1 MRRRLGWTLSL
12 LLGSCIGA
20 AVDHERLGDTAYEQ
34 GEFATARE
42 EYRASARGDSDART
56 LAKLGAAALKVA
68 DYREAADAYLRLA
81 QADRT
86 RVSEAARG
94 LEQVARGATRAELGP
109 ALQAALEGLRRLA
122 PERVNPRNTMA
133 LMRNGHLEPPQV
145 VGIGPLALAAAG
157 DPAGVD
163 QMLIAYGGALQSTT
177 ACADAADVYL
187 AALRRSRDPGLRS
200 RAIEGLGSCGT
211 QLGEEALL
219 VGHPEMATQWFT
231 RVVRFDSSSTRG
243 RRAYL
248 GLGDARLAQGDL
260 LGATIAYETAR
271 RGGARDSI
279 ADVAA
284 ERLERL
290 GARVPGGDSTP

>member
-1 MRRRLGWTLSL
+1 MSRRLLPATLL
-12 LLGSCIGA
+12 LLGSCVGA
-20 AVDHERLGDTAYEQ
+20 AADHEGLGDTAYEQ
-34 GEFATARE
+34 GEYPTALQ
-42 EYRASARGDSDART
+42 EYRAAARGKDDAQT

-68 DYREAADAYLRLA
+68 DFREAADAYLRLA

-94 LEQVARGATRAELGP
+94 LELVARGATRAELGP
-109 ALQAALEGLRRLA
+109 ALQAAVEGLRRLA

-133 LMRNGHLEPPQV
+133 LMRNGNLEPPEV

-157 DPAGVD
+157 DAAGVD
-163 QMLIAYGGALQSTT
+163 QMLMAYGGALQSTT

-187 AALRRSRDPGLRS
+187 TVLRRSRDAGLRG
-200 RAIEGLGSCGT
+200 RAIEGLGTCGA

-219 VGHPEMATQWFT
+219 VGHADIAAQWFT
-231 RVVRFDSSSTRG
+231 RVIRVDSSSLRG
-243 RRAYL
+243 RRAYV

-271 RGGARDSI
+271 RGGTRDSI
-279 ADVAA
+279 SDAAA